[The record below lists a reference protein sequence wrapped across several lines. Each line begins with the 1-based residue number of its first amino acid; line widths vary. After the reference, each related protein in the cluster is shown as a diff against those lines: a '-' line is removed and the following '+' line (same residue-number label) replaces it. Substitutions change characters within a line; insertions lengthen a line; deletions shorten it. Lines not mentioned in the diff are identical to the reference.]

1 MFLFPLS
8 RNPSIT
14 IGFWLC
20 FSCGKSRVSTESPCF
35 QELSC
40 PPGAIATFSRMRFLG
55 VWVEM
60 YFGHQVPWAEGDGD
74 VSKVSSI
81 KRQSRGLGRR
91 IHGEMKQRTEFR
103 SPAQTKMLGCR
114 SEPVIL
120 ALRMQE
126 TGNL

>member
-1 MFLFPLS
+1 MDSGYAFHVGRAGFLL
-8 RNPSIT
+8 RA
-14 IGFWLC
+14 
-20 FSCGKSRVSTESPCF
+20 

-60 YFGHQVPWAEGDGD
+60 YLGHRVPWAEGDRE

-91 IHGEMKQRTEFR
+91 IHGKMKQRTEFR
-103 SPAQTKMLGCR
+103 APAQTKMLGCR
-114 SEPVIL
+114 SGPVIL
-120 ALRMQE
+120 ALRRQE